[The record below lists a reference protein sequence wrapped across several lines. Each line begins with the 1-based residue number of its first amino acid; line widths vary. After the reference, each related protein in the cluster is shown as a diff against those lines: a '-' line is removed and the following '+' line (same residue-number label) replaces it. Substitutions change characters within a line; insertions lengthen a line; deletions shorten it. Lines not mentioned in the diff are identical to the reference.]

1 MNPKEI
7 GNKLI
12 KLRGNKSQ
20 SVVAN
25 AVGITISA
33 LSMYEA
39 GNRVPRDDVKIALA
53 KYYNTTVQELF
64 YFAS

>member
-7 GNKLI
+7 GNKLV
-12 KLRGNKSQ
+12 KLRGNRPQ
-20 SVVAN
+20 ATVAN

-39 GNRVPRDDVKIALA
+39 GNRIPRDDVKIALA
-53 KYYNTTVQELF
+53 KYYNITVQELF

>member
-20 SVVAN
+20 STVAL

-33 LSMYEA
+33 LSMYES
-39 GNRVPRDDVKIALA
+39 GNRIPRDDVKIALA
-53 KYYNTTVQELF
+53 KYYGTTVQELF